1 MTIDLP
7 ATLPAPPEHP
17 EDIVRFVFRSAMSS
31 GLLTNARAML
41 DAAPKELAE
50 SFEQAVR
57 GAGLAS

>member
-1 MTIDLP
+1 MTIDLH
-7 ATLPAPPEHP
+7 ATLPATTEHP
-17 EDIVRFVFRSAMSS
+17 EDIVRFVFRSAVSS

-57 GAGLAS
+57 SAGLAS